1 MTVVL
6 SVRDVSMAYRR
17 RTVLDTVSFEVR
29 RGEAV
34 AVVGENGAGKTTLL
48 RICAGLQAP
57 DAGTV
62 ARAERV
68 AYCPQDPG
76 LVDHLTADEHVRY
89 VGAGLGLSAAAAR
102 DRGAGVF
109 DWLRFPSDQT
119 GMVRELSMGTRQKVN
134 LALALLA
141 DAPLILLDEPYQGF
155 DRGTYDNF
163 WNHIADW
170 RAAGAGVVV
179 VTHMLAE
186 LHRVDRVL
194 ELRAGGHWRLNGAKP
209 GVLT

>member
-6 SVRDVSMAYRR
+6 SVQNVSKTFRRRAVLNDVSF
-17 RTVLDTVSFEVR
+17 DVR

-48 RICAGLQAP
+48 RICAGLLAP
-57 DAGTV
+57 DNGTV
-62 ARAERV
+62 AHSGRV

-76 LVDHLTADEHVRY
+76 LMDHLTADEHLRY
-89 VGAGLGLSAAAAR
+89 VGAGLGLSATAAR
-102 DRGAGVF
+102 GRGAALF
-109 DWLRFPSDQT
+109 DWLRFPGDET
-119 GMVRELSMGTRQKVN
+119 GTVRELSMGTRQKIN

-194 ELRAGGHWRLNGAKP
+194 ELRAGGSWAFNGAER
-209 GVLT
+209 GVLR

>member
-6 SVRDVSMAYRR
+6 SVQNVSKTFRRRAVLNDVSF
-17 RTVLDTVSFEVR
+17 DVR

-48 RICAGLQAP
+48 RICAGLLAP
-57 DAGTV
+57 DNGTV
-62 ARAERV
+62 AHSGRV

-76 LVDHLTADEHVRY
+76 LIDHLTADEHLRY
-89 VGAGLGLSAAAAR
+89 VGAGLGLSATGAR
-102 DRGAGVF
+102 G
-109 DWLRFPSDQT
+109 
-119 GMVRELSMGTRQKVN
+119 
-134 LALALLA
+134 
-141 DAPLILLDEPYQGF
+141 
-155 DRGTYDNF
+155 RGTYDNF

-194 ELRAGGHWRLNGAKP
+194 ELRAGGSWAFNGAER
-209 GVLT
+209 GVLR

>member
-6 SVRDVSMAYRR
+6 SVRDVSMTYRR
-17 RTVLDTVSFEVR
+17 RTVLKEVSFEVR

-48 RICAGLQAP
+48 RICAGLLAP

-62 ARAERV
+62 ARTERV

-76 LVDHLTADEHVRY
+76 LIDHLTADEHVRY
-89 VGAGLGLSAAAAR
+89 VGAGLGLSRSAAR
-102 DRGAGVF
+102 DRGAGIF
-109 DWLRFPSDQT
+109 SWLRFPNDQT
-119 GMVRELSMGTRQKVN
+119 GTVRELSMGTQQKIN
-134 LALALLA
+134 LALALMA

-194 ELRAGGHWRLNGAKP
+194 ELRAGGAWALNGAEP
-209 GVLT
+209 EVLT